1 MKKCVFLLMIFA
13 IIISMVG
20 CGDGVKNI
28 SKELDD
34 SDIMVITEVTSNDDK
49 YILQGVLYSSYTFS
63 KKEIDKIKKEE
74 GEAIILDGKP
84 YFIRKPEPD
93 DKGYFAGTLLYNLYE
108 EGKEYPLFSIY
119 ERENEEYCLK
129 RNAQID
135 DCYKDTGKK
144 VSITIDKNTPFVENQ
159 GIKDLPVTTA
169 DTKFENYEPTELKK
183 NVTFPIPSYTFEFSN
198 GKCSLVRA
206 NNGI

>member
-1 MKKCVFLLMIFA
+1 MKKFVFLFFLLI

-20 CGDGVKNI
+20 CGSGVKEI
-28 SKELDD
+28 TKELDD
-34 SDIMVITEVTSNDDK
+34 SDIMVITEVTANEDK
-49 YILQGVLYSSYTFS
+49 YVLQGVLYSSYTFS
-63 KKEIDKIKKEE
+63 KKEIDKIVV
-74 GEAIILDGKP
+74 GEDIILDGKP
-84 YFIRKPEPD
+84 YFVREPKD
-93 DKGYFAGTLLYNLYE
+93 GDKGYFAGTLLYNLYE

-119 ERENEEYCLK
+119 ERESEYCLK

-159 GIKDLPVTTA
+159 GIDDLPVTTV
-169 DTKFENYEPTELKK
+169 DQEFENYEPAELKK
-183 NVTFPIPSYTFEFSN
+183 NATFPIPSYTFEFSE